1 MLPDRIDYK
10 ELAQEVPVKVEDL
23 IAELAVFPLNDKV
36 HIKVDGQVRYITRV
50 KINEETSSDGVI
62 LVEVV

>member
-1 MLPDRIDYK
+1 M
-10 ELAQEVPVKVEDL
+10 KVEDL
-23 IAELAVFPLNDKV
+23 IAELAVFPLNNKV

-50 KINEETSSDGVI
+50 KIKEETSSDGVI

>member
-10 ELAQEVPVKVEDL
+10 ELAQEVTVKVEDL

-50 KINEETSSDGVI
+50 KINEETSSDDVI

>member
-1 MLPDRIDYK
+1 M
-10 ELAQEVPVKVEDL
+10 KVEDL
-23 IAELAVFPLNDKV
+23 IAELAVFPLNNKV
-36 HIKVDGQVRYITRV
+36 NIKVDGEVRYISRV

>member
-10 ELAQEVPVKVEDL
+10 ELAQEVTVKVEDL

>member
-10 ELAQEVPVKVEDL
+10 ELAQEVTVKVEDL

-50 KINEETSSDGVI
+50 KIKEETSSDDVI